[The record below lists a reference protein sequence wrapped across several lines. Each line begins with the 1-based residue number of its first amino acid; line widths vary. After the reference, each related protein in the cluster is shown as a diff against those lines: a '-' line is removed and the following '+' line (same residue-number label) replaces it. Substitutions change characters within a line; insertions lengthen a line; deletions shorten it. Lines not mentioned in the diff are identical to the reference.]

1 MCEKTNSR
9 FYSRNICSKYIYS
22 YTYKEHVS
30 KAVISWE
37 GLLMVQNVDLFG
49 SQEINQHLGGVVM
62 GQIIDFLNGII
73 WSKALVF
80 LCLGAGVYFSI
91 ILKFPQIRLIGDMV
105 GQLKSGKASKSGVSS
120 LQSFSMALGGR
131 VGTGNIAG
139 VASAIGFGGPGA
151 VFWMWTIAF
160 LGAGSAYI
168 ESALAQVYKEE
179 MDGEYRGGPQYFIEK
194 GLGQRWYAILF
205 AISAI
210 IAMGFFLPGVQANSI
225 ASAMNNA
232 FGIPA
237 QVTGGVVAILLG
249 LIIFGGVKRIGK
261 VAEIVVPFMAIAYII
276 VAIAIIVLNID
287 QVPAVLSLIITS
299 AFSTKAAFGAIIGQA
314 IMWGVKR
321 GIYSNEAGQG
331 TGPMAAAA
339 AEVSHPAK
347 QGLVQAFSVYVDTL
361 FVCSATAFMIL
372 ITGMYN
378 TADGVGGYL
387 FSNPALN
394 NAEPGPIFTQSAID
408 TIFPGFGSPFVAIAL
423 FFFAF
428 TTLMAYYYY
437 CESNVAFLSKRMK
450 NHKLIFNISR
460 VVLLIMV
467 FAGSINSAGQVWAL
481 GDIGVGLMAWLN
493 IIAIILLT
501 KTGVATLRDY
511 EEQKKAGLDP
521 VFDPEKLGIKNAEVW
536 NTIKEKERTYVDL
549 KN

>member
-1 MCEKTNSR
+1 
-9 FYSRNICSKYIYS
+9 
-22 YTYKEHVS
+22 
-30 KAVISWE
+30 
-37 GLLMVQNVDLFG
+37 
-49 SQEINQHLGGVVM
+49 M
-62 GQIIDFLNGII
+62 GEIIDFVNGII

-80 LCLGAGVYFSI
+80 LCLGVGVYFSF
-91 ILKFPQIRLIGDMV
+91 LMKFPQIRLIKDMV
-105 GQLKSGKASKSGVSS
+105 GQLAGGKASRSGVSS

-139 VASAIGFGGPGA
+139 VATAIGFGGPGA
-151 VFWMWTIAF
+151 VFWMWAIAF

-168 ESALAQVYKEE
+168 ESALAQVYKEK
-179 MDGEYRGGPQYFIEK
+179 MDGEYRGGPQYYIEK
-194 GLGQRWYAILF
+194 GLGQRWYAITF

-210 IAMGFFLPGVQANSI
+210 IAMGCFLPGIQANSI

-237 QVTGGVVAILLG
+237 SVTGGIVVVLLG
-249 LIIFGGVKRIGK
+249 SIIFGGVKRIGK
-261 VAEIVVPFMAIAYII
+261 VAEIVVPFMAIAYIL
-276 VAIAIIVLNID
+276 VALVIIVINLD
-287 QVPAVLSLIITS
+287 KVPGVFSLIFSS
-299 AFSTKAAFGAIIGQA
+299 AFSTNAAFGAIIGQA

-378 TADGVGGYL
+378 TVDGAGGYL
-387 FSNPALN
+387 FNNPVLN
-394 NAEPGPIFTQSAID
+394 NAEPGPLYTQMAVD
-408 TIFPGFGSPFVAIAL
+408 TLVPGLGSSFVAIAL

-437 CESNVAFLSKRMK
+437 CESNVAYLSKRVK
-450 NHKLIFNISR
+450 NHKLIFNITR
-460 VVLLIMV
+460 VVLLVMV
-467 FAGSINSAGQVWAL
+467 YIGSINSAGQVWAL

-501 KTGVATLRDY
+501 KTGLATLRDY

-521 VFDPEKLGIKNAEVW
+521 IFEPDKLGIKNADLW
-536 NTIKEKERTYVDL
+536 NTINAENKAALEDL

>member
-1 MCEKTNSR
+1 
-9 FYSRNICSKYIYS
+9 
-22 YTYKEHVS
+22 
-30 KAVISWE
+30 
-37 GLLMVQNVDLFG
+37 
-49 SQEINQHLGGVVM
+49 M
-62 GQIIDFLNGII
+62 GQVIDFINGII

-91 ILKFPQIRLIGDMV
+91 LMKFPQVRLIKDMV
-105 GQLKSGKASKSGVSS
+105 GQLFQGKASKSGVSS
-120 LQSFSMALGGR
+120 LQSFAMALGGR

-151 VFWMWTIAF
+151 IFWMWTIAF

-179 MDGEYRGGPQYFIEK
+179 MDGEYRGGPQYYIEK
-194 GLGQRWYAILF
+194 GLGMKWYAIIF
-205 AISAI
+205 SISAI
-210 IAMGFFLPGVQANSI
+210 IAMGFFLPGIQANSI
-225 ASAMNNA
+225 AAAMSNA

-237 QVTGGVVAILLG
+237 GVSGAVVASLLA
-249 LIIFGGVKRIGK
+249 LIIFGGVKRIGR
-261 VAEIVVPFMAIAYII
+261 VAEILVPFMAIAYIL
-276 VAIAIIVLNID
+276 VALVIIGINID
-287 QVPAVLSLIITS
+287 KVPGVFSLIFTS
-299 AFSTKAAFGAIIGQA
+299 AFSSEAAFGAIIGQA

-361 FVCSATAFMIL
+361 FVCTATALMIL

-378 TADGVGGYL
+378 TSDGAGGFL
-387 FSNPALN
+387 FQSAALSG
-394 NAEPGPIFTQSAID
+394 AAPGPIFTQSAVD
-408 TIFPGFGSPFVAIAL
+408 TLVPGLGSAFVAIAL

-437 CESNVAFLSKRMK
+437 CESNVAFLAKKFK
-450 NHKLIFNISR
+450 NHKLIFNVTR

-467 FAGSINSAGQVWAL
+467 FVGSINSAGQVWAL

-501 KTGVATLRDY
+501 KTGLKTLKDY
-511 EEQKKAGLDP
+511 EEQKEQGLDP
-521 VFDPEKLGIKNAEVW
+521 VFDPRKLGIKNADLWVDKLESKVH
-536 NTIKEKERTYVDL
+536 ERANL